1 MNQRVRVSN
10 STKLALLLK
19 GLLEIKIFKVTWN
32 KIKF

>member
-10 STKLALLLK
+10 STKLVLLLK